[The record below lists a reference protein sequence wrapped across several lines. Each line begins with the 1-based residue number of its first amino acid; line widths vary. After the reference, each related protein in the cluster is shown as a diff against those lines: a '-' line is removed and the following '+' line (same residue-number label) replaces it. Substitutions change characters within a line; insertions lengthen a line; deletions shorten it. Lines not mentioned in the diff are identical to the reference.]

1 MAQHH
6 AFALVDTGS
15 KAVAC
20 VHRPVARFDGDGF
33 SVRDDSIIQEEEF
46 TVMVNGVRH
55 HEMTCSPWDVEEL
68 VVGNL
73 FLSGNLVRREQVR
86 EVTVDGDAGVVSVT
100 ATTAATV
107 GRSARSAVALP
118 DGGVVLTGV
127 FEPGATALFKPVE
140 SQIIVPA
147 RAVVERVALLE
158 DRSLLFRRTGGVHSA
173 VLVDEHGVIAWFED
187 IGRHSAVDKLAGWC
201 FLNDVDVSNK
211 MLLFSGRVPREIIV
225 KVIRL
230 GCPIV
235 ASPGAPTNLSID
247 LAQRWGI
254 TLVGFAK
261 HGAFNAYTHPERIG

>member
-1 MAQHH
+1 MVQHH
-6 AFALVDTGS
+6 AYAVVGTGS
-15 KAVAC
+15 KVGSC
-20 VHRPVARFDGDGF
+20 VHRSVARFDGERL
-33 SVRDDSIIQEEEF
+33 SVRDDAIVQEEVLN
-46 TVMVNGVRH
+46 VMVNGVRH

-68 VVGNL
+68 AVGSL
-73 FLSGNLVRREQVR
+73 FLSGCIERREQVCGI
-86 EVTVDGDAGVVSVT
+86 EVDLEAGAVYVTVDDAARQG
-100 ATTAATV
+100 
-107 GRSARSAVALP
+107 RSAVALP

-127 FEPGATALFKPVE
+127 FEPASAALFKPVT
-140 SQIIVPA
+140 SQVSVPA
-147 RAVVERVALLE
+147 RTVVERVALLE

-173 VLVDEHGVIAWFED
+173 VLVDERGVIAWFED

-230 GCPIV
+230 GCPVI

-247 LAQRWGI
+247 LAQRWGV

-261 HGAFNAYTHPERIG
+261 HGAFNAYTHPERIC